1 VLSGLQERRDHECR
15 LIPERAL
22 GTLDEAEA
30 FLRDRGLLTRNPS
43 GSLPS
48 LFGACHEEPYKP
60 GAGGF
65 GEWPRTKWPWSFELA
80 LRPGVVA
87 PKIHLGKTLY
97 LSEETAALVDP
108 IVRDEIDRMTEADE
122 DWARVLSHLAEA
134 GPSTP
139 DDLVVELGLPRK
151 ELKAIRAPLERC
163 GVVVTRW
170 EGEQSFL
177 ARWDQLVTRPAR
189 GAPDLGPL
197 VVAAVRAAVVVPER
211 EPARWFSWR
220 WRWEQGLLDRLVER
234 GYIERRA
241 CASDRR
247 GQLIVLTTDGSTKS
261 GSVSVPHSTIQ
272 VPSSKR
278 SRSALASRKPTRDLP
293 TPPGPVSVRIDERSR
308 IAMAC
313 SISRSRPMKLVTS
326 SLRLFRGASVV
337 RGGGK
342 SRARPW
348 AVTW

>member
-60 GAGGF
+60 GTGGF
-65 GEWPRTKWPWSFELA
+65 GEWPRTKWRWSFELA

-97 LSEETAALVDP
+97 LSEETTALVDP
-108 IVRDEIDRMTEADE
+108 IVRDEIDRMTEADG
-122 DWARVLSHLAEA
+122 DSARVLAHLAEA

-177 ARWDQLVTRPAR
+177 ARWDQLVTRPAG

-220 WRWEQGLLDRLVER
+220 WRWEKDLLDRLVEE
-234 GYIERRA
+234 G
-241 CASDRR
+241 
-247 GQLIVLTTDGSTKS
+247 
-261 GSVSVPHSTIQ
+261 
-272 VPSSKR
+272 
-278 SRSALASRKPTRDLP
+278 ALVRPE
-293 TPPGPVSVRIDERSR
+293 PGWL
-308 IAMAC
+308 AA
-313 SISRSRPMKLVTS
+313 
-326 SLRLFRGASVV
+326 A
-337 RGGGK
+337 
-342 SRARPW
+342 
-348 AVTW
+348 